1 MLTWPEKILFAL
13 AVLVTVGVAW
23 KETLRIKAIIDQGQG
38 TLDWTLARKRLT
50 EAVQEWVSLRRVFR
64 MRLGASL
71 LHGFVAW
78 AFMVYLLVNLGDVLE
93 GYIPGFRFLGTG
105 VIGGVYRL
113 AADIISVAALV
124 GMAALLIRRFLFKTP
139 VLFVREDV
147 LLHEKARAS
156 GIQKDSLIVGLFI
169 LGHVG
174 ARFLGQ
180 SFRIAHEGPDT
191 WQPFATLVARLWQ
204 GLSPT
209 VLTVGEH
216 LGFWFALGLILLF
229 IPYFPRSKHFHLIA
243 AFFNFLFQPE
253 RPSYGALDP
262 LNFEDETIEQFGAS
276 TLKDLSRKQLWDAY
290 ACIMC
295 MRCQQMCPAY
305 STGKVLSPAALEIN
319 KRYLFNDVFNGT
331 KSMEEV
337 FSLPLVEAVIPP
349 DALWA
354 CTACGACVEVCPVG
368 NEPMRDILDIRRAQV
383 LMESAFPE
391 QWQTAYRG
399 MEGVGNPWNIPPEQ
413 RLKWTE
419 GLAVPVP
426 TVDENPD
433 YDVLWWVGCAPATE
447 PRAQRAARA
456 FAQILH
462 EAGVNFAVLGSKE
475 RCTGDSARRSGN
487 EYLFYELALTNIETL
502 NGAGAD
508 KKRIV
513 TMCPHC
519 LHTLK
524 NEYPAL
530 GGKYEVVHHTQF
542 IQELIQQGKLRLTPE
557 TREAITY
564 HDPCFLG
571 RYNRAF
577 EEPRFVL
584 NQVGTVQEMAL
595 HGPKSF
601 CCGAGGAQIWKEEAE
616 GTARINHTR
625 FRQAQATG
633 AKTLAVACPFCMIML
648 DDARRDLKADDMQVR
663 DVAELVAE
671 ALKK

>member
-1 MLTWPEKILFAL
+1 MLTLVEKILFAL
-13 AVLVTVGVAW
+13 AVLAAVGFGWRTWRQALENV
-23 KETLRIKAIIDQGQG
+23 LQGQG
-38 TLDWTLARKRLT
+38 ELDFDLARRRLVH
-50 EAVQEWVSLRRVFR
+50 ALKEWVTLRRVFR
-64 MRLGASL
+64 MRTGVAL

-78 AFMVYLLVNLGDVLE
+78 AFMVYLLVNVGDVLE
-93 GYIPGFRFLGTG
+93 GYIPDFRFLGTG
-105 VIGGVYRL
+105 VIGGLYRL
-113 AADIISVAALV
+113 VADVLSVAALV
-124 GMAALLIRRFLFKTP
+124 GMAALLLRRFVFKSP

-156 GIQKDSLIVGLFI
+156 GIQKDSLIVGVFI
-169 LGHVG
+169 LLHVG
-174 ARFLGQ
+174 ARFVGQ
-180 SFRIAHEGPDT
+180 SFRIAREGPDP
-191 WQPFATLVARLWQ
+191 WQPFANGLAALWQ

-209 VLTVGEH
+209 AVVVGEH
-216 LGFWFALGLILLF
+216 LGFWLALGLILLF
-229 IPYFPRSKHFHLIA
+229 IPYFPRSKHFHLVA

-253 RPSYGALDP
+253 RPSYGALDA
-262 LNFEDETIEQFGAS
+262 LDFEDESIEQFGAS
-276 TLKDLSRKQLWDAY
+276 TLKDLSKKQLLDAY

-319 KRYLFNDVFNGT
+319 KRYLFNDVLLGAKSREDVFN
-331 KSMEEV
+331 
-337 FSLPLVEAVIPP
+337 LPLVEAVIPP
-349 DALWA
+349 EALWA

-383 LMESAFPE
+383 LMESDFPE

-399 MEGVGNPWNIPPEQ
+399 METVGNPWNIAPED
-413 RLKWTE
+413 RLKWTQ
-419 GLAVPVP
+419 GLDVPVP

-433 YDVLWWVGCAPATE
+433 YEVLWWVGCAPATE

-456 FAQILH
+456 FAKILH
-462 EAGVNFAVLGSKE
+462 QAGVNFAVLGTRE
-475 RCTGDSARRSGN
+475 RCTGDAARRSGN
-487 EYLFYELALTNIETL
+487 EYLFYELALTNVETL
-502 NGAGAD
+502 NDVGAD

-524 NEYPAL
+524 NEYPAF
-530 GGKYEVVHHTQF
+530 GGQYEVVHHTQF
-542 IQELIQQGKLRLTPE
+542 IQELIQQGKLRLSPE

-571 RYNRAF
+571 RYNRVF
-577 EEPRFVL
+577 DEPRFVIKQLGNL
-584 NQVGTVQEMAL
+584 NEMAL

-616 GTARINHTR
+616 GTDRINHTR

-648 DDARRDLKADDMQVR
+648 DDARRDLKAEDMQVR
-663 DVAELVAE
+663 DIAELVADGL
-671 ALKK
+671 A